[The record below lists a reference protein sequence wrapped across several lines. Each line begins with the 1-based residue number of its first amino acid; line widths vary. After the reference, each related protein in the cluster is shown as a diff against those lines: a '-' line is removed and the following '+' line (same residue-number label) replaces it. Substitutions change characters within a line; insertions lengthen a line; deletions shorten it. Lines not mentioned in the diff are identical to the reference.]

1 MIWPFRTKL
10 VVSFSTA
17 IRTHSHHITHSVM
30 QSIACMQRRTSS
42 DCAALSTLLNQSDA
56 FISARLCLVTRGNR
70 ALCVLALHFNLCK
83 DHTPLQ
89 QRNFCWSVCDA
100 YGATKR
106 VAARITTR
114 PSSYG
119 TVWYVMI
126 ERISTFPAVDA
137 LIERHIHICDNYI
150 HITPHHTYIQWIYI
164 SSCRFSPTLVH
175 TRHFTSLYRALYVYT
190 AHILDQSSRRHS
202 VRALSF
208 LAHVCTLAAYDIEL
222 NKKKNIFKKND
233 AVLTHFT
240 WLKKLHTHTHAI
252 KCM

>member
-150 HITPHHTYIQWIYI
+150 HITPHHTYTMNLYI
-164 SSCRFSPTLVH
+164 IMSLFTY
-175 TRHFTSLYRALYVYT
+175 TRTHTSLYLALPRALRLHRAYT
-190 AHILDQSSRRHS
+190 RPVVATTQRS
-202 VRALSF
+202 RAL
-208 LAHVCTLAAYDIEL
+208 
-222 NKKKNIFKKND
+222 IFGTR
-233 AVLTHFT
+233 VH
-240 WLKKLHTHTHAI
+240 I
-252 KCM
+252 GRIR